1 MPFDSDIPT
10 PPLVSLLYRKQTT
23 YINDKLKDVNLSS
36 GLYPLLIKS
45 YKNKGI
51 SQEELAEA
59 LHVNES
65 TVTRNL
71 DKLQKKG
78 LITRTPEKRK
88 KIINVTPEGGRIAQN
103 IMDIDDKWDEHV
115 KKSLTDNEYEN
126 FRNTL
131 IKICEDLKWIK
142 QSKT

>member
-23 YINDKLKDVNLSS
+23 FINRELKDVNLSS

-45 YKNKGI
+45 YKNKRI
-51 SQEELAEA
+51 SQEELADA
-59 LHVNES
+59 LNINES

-71 DKLQKKG
+71 EKLEKKG

-88 KIINVTPEGGRIAQN
+88 KIISVTPEGIEIAQ
-103 IMDIDDKWDEHV
+103 IVMDIDDKWDNTL
-115 KKSLTDNEYEN
+115 KKSLTNHEYEN
-126 FRNTL
+126 FRNIL
-131 IKICEDLKWIK
+131 MKIGEDLK
-142 QSKT
+142 

>member
-1 MPFDSDIPT
+1 MPFDSYIPT

-23 YINDKLKDVNLSS
+23 FINRELKDVNLSS

-51 SQEELAEA
+51 SQEELADA
-59 LHVNES
+59 LNINES

-71 DKLQKKG
+71 DKLEKKG

-88 KIINVTPEGGRIAQN
+88 KIISVTPEGIEIAQ
-103 IMDIDDKWDEHV
+103 IVMDIDDKWDNTL
-115 KKSLTDNEYEN
+115 KKSLTNQEYEN
-126 FRNTL
+126 FRNIL
-131 IKICEDLKWIK
+131 IKIGEDLK
-142 QSKT
+142 

>member
-23 YINDKLKDVNLSS
+23 FINRELKDVNLSS

-51 SQEELAEA
+51 SQEELADA
-59 LHVNES
+59 LHINES

-71 DKLQKKG
+71 DKLEKKG

-88 KIINVTPEGGRIAQN
+88 KIISVTPEGIEIAQ
-103 IMDIDDKWDEHV
+103 IVMDIDDKWDNTL
-115 KKSLTDNEYEN
+115 KKSLTNQEYEN
-126 FRNTL
+126 FRNIL
-131 IKICEDLKWIK
+131 IKIGEDLK
-142 QSKT
+142 